1 MAENAGTIDSLL
13 VSLGLETDAKSFQ
26 KGADAIKGVTDGMI
40 QLAAAAGVGLG
51 FKALTQG
58 VASSYNELKRLSDIT
73 GFTVQQIRG
82 LEFAMRRIGSANPV
96 ASGQRLAQLI
106 PDIVRRFGQ
115 GQLNQ
120 DAFYSDKFKPSELA
134 RISKM
139 QGNDAATE
147 YFLNAYGSMDTTER
161 ARMRSGVGISENDDI
176 ARLGEYGG
184 KFFRESMNMS
194 NAMTPEIDP
203 KLAKVAQDFND
214 QMAKLS
220 RNFENLAI
228 SMGSKLLPVVN
239 SFLEMINEFI
249 HANPGVSEAMLG
261 AAGVIGTGA
270 ALGIGKKILGLGKG
284 SGSGAAKSA
293 VVGRAG
299 AAVAGGALLPAA
311 LAVTSEPLVDSLLN
325 SIFGKSDYFQNVR
338 TAQGIGDFGSAII
351 GNGKGRWVNGRWVY
365 PSSQPNPMAMDIP
378 GNNPLHA
385 ALNNPHAR
393 SYLDAISHAEGTSGY
408 MNSGYHTMFGGGQ
421 IASLADHPRQ
431 LKDFQQT
438 DGTWNKTSAA
448 GRYQFTQ
455 KSWDEAAAALGLND
469 FSPQSQDMAALWLIQ
484 RAGQLD
490 NVLNGDFMTATNNLG
505 GVWASLPSSPYAQP
519 KRSQAEMESYYLSNY
534 RRQSS
539 TAPYNP
545 STNRSESSKPVSV
558 TQHVELNI
566 SGLGLNEQQ
575 VEDSIAK
582 ALTTAGENLER
593 SFNNNRW

>member
-1 MAENAGTIDSLL
+1 MAENTGTIDSLL

-26 KGADAIKGVTDGMI
+26 KGADAIKGVTDGML

-82 LEFAMRRIGSANPV
+82 LEFAMRRIGSSNPV

-106 PDIVRRFGQ
+106 PDIVRRHDLGK
-115 GQLNQ
+115 LSS
-120 DAFYSDKFKPSELA
+120 DAYMSQKFQPSEMS
-134 RISKM
+134 RILKT

-147 YFLNAYGSMDTTER
+147 YFLNAYGSMNQYER
-161 ARMRSGVGISENDDI
+161 PYLQSGVGISANDDI

-214 QMAKLS
+214 QMSELS
-220 RNFENLAI
+220 RNFENLAY
-228 SMGSKLLPVVN
+228 SMGARLLPTVNALLDKVNEFAKSNPEASEGLLKGAGIAAATAATQQGMKMMGMKWLSKL
-239 SFLEMINEFI
+239 
-249 HANPGVSEAMLG
+249 
-261 AAGVIGTGA
+261 TGA
-270 ALGIGKKILGLGKG
+270 VGYGW
-284 SGSGAAKSA
+284 SAAEI
-293 VVGRAG
+293 
-299 AAVAGGALLPAA
+299 
-311 LAVTSEPLVDSLLN
+311 SEPFIDMGLN
-325 SIFGKSDYFQNVR
+325 GAFGSSDYFQNIR
-338 TAQGIGDFGSAII
+338 TAPTWGDFGNALL
-351 GNGKGRWVNGRWVY
+351 GNGTGKWVNGKWTDPRITQGAGQRQN
-365 PSSQPNPMAMDIP
+365 SN
-378 GNNPLHA
+378 LHA
-385 ALNNPHAR
+385 ALGDPNAR
-393 SYLDAISHAEGTSGY
+393 SYLDAISRAEGTSGY
-408 MNSGYHTMFGGGQ
+408 MNSGYNTMFGGGQ
-421 IASLADHPRQ
+421 ISSLSDHPRQ

-519 KRSQAEMESYYLSNY
+519 KRSQAEMESYYLPGYSY
-534 RRQSS
+534 QRDA
-539 TAPYNP
+539 APYNP
-545 STNRSESSKPVSV
+545 SVGRSESSKPTSV
-558 TQHVELNI
+558 TMHVEQNI

-575 VEDSIAK
+575 VQDTVAN

>member
-26 KGADAIKGVTDGMI
+26 KGADAIKGVTDGMM

-58 VASSYNELKRLSDIT
+58 VASSYSELKRLSDIT

-82 LEFAMRRIGSANPV
+82 LEFAMRRIGSTNPV

-106 PDIVRRFGQ
+106 PDIVRRQTQ

-120 DAFYSDKFKPSELA
+120 DAFYSDKFKPSELVK
-134 RISKM
+134 ISTT

-147 YFLNAYGSMDTTER
+147 YFLNAYNSMNTTER
-161 ARMRSGVGISENDDI
+161 AYMRSGVGISENDDI

-214 QMAKLS
+214 EMAKLA
-220 RNFENLAI
+220 RNFENLAY
-228 SMGSKLLPVVN
+228 SMGSQLLPIVN
-239 SFLEMINEFI
+239 KFLELVNGFI
-249 HANPGVSEAMLG
+249 HENPEIASAMIG
-261 AAGVIGTGA
+261 AAGVAGTVG
-270 ALGIGKKILGLGKG
+270 ALGFGKRILGLGAGGGAAGG
-284 SGSGAAKSA
+284 SGGMSWLSRLL
-293 VVGRAG
+293 VNPITAG
-299 AAVAGGALLPAA
+299 AV
-311 LAVTSEPLVDSLLN
+311 
-325 SIFGKSDYFQNVR
+325 
-338 TAQGIGDFGSAII
+338 SAFT
-351 GNGKGRWVNGRWVY
+351 
-365 PSSQPNPMAMDIP
+365 P
-378 GNNPLHA
+378 GNFFTSSEDARMMESPDAFLRKKWERENPGVPYNGQYGGVTPHQAYLKQKA
-385 ALNNPHAR
+385 GNLGDALNNPHAR
-393 SYLDAISHAEGTSGY
+393 SYLDAISRAEGTSGY

-421 IASLADHPRQ
+421 VASLADHPRQ

-469 FSPQSQDMAALWLIQ
+469 FSPKSQDMAALWLIQ

-490 NVLNGDFMTATNNLG
+490 NVLSGDFMTATNNLG

-519 KRSQAEMESYYLSNY
+519 KRSQAEMEAYYLSDY
-534 RRQSS
+534 SRQRSES
-539 TAPYNP
+539 PYSP
-545 STNRSESSKPVSV
+545 AYSRSESSQRPQI
-558 TQHVELNI
+558 TQHVELNV

>member
-1 MAENAGTIDSLL
+1 MAENTGTIDSLL

-26 KGADAIKGVTDGMI
+26 KGADAIKGVTDGMM

-58 VASSYNELKRLSDIT
+58 VASSYSELKRLSDIT

-82 LEFAMRRIGSANPV
+82 LEFAMRRIGSTNPV
-96 ASGQRLAQLI
+96 ASGQRLSQLI
-106 PDIVRRFGQ
+106 PDLVRRYSQ

-120 DAFYSDKFKPSELA
+120 DAFYSTKFQPAELE
-134 RISKM
+134 RISKT

-147 YFLNAYGSMDTTER
+147 YFLNAYNSMNTTER
-161 ARMRSGVGISENDDI
+161 AYMRSGVGISENDDI

-214 QMAKLS
+214 EMAKLA
-220 RNFENLAI
+220 RNFENLAY
-228 SMGSKLLPVVN
+228 SMGSQLLPIVN
-239 SFLEMINEFI
+239 KFLELVNGFI
-249 HANPGVSEAMLG
+249 HENPEIASAMIG
-261 AAGVIGTGA
+261 AAGVAGTVG
-270 ALGIGKKILGLGKG
+270 ALGFGKRILGLGGGGGGAAGG
-284 SGSGAAKSA
+284 SGGMSWLSRLL
-293 VVGRAG
+293 VNPITAG
-299 AAVAGGALLPAA
+299 AVSAFTPGNFFTSSEDARMMESPDAFLRKKWERENPGVPYNGQYGGVTPYQAYLKQKAG
-311 LAVTSEPLVDSLLN
+311 N
-325 SIFGKSDYFQNVR
+325 
-338 TAQGIGDFGSAII
+338 IGD
-351 GNGKGRWVNGRWVY
+351 
-365 PSSQPNPMAMDIP
+365 
-378 GNNPLHA
+378 

-393 SYLDAISHAEGTSGY
+393 SYLDAISRAEGTSGY

-519 KRSQAEMESYYLSNY
+519 KRSQAEMESYYLPDYS
-534 RRQSS
+534 RQSS
-539 TAPYNP
+539 AAPYSS
-545 STNRSESSKPVSV
+545 STNRSESSTPVSV
-558 TQHVELNI
+558 TQHVELNV

>member
-26 KGADAIKGVTDGMI
+26 KGADAIKGVTDGML

-82 LEFAMRRIGSANPV
+82 LEFAMRRIGSTNPV

-106 PDIVRRFGQ
+106 PDIVRRHEL
-115 GQLNQ
+115 GQLSG
-120 DAFYSDKFKPSELA
+120 DAYMSQKFQPSELA
-134 RISKM
+134 RISKT

-147 YFLNAYGSMDTTER
+147 YYLNAYGSMNTSER
-161 ARMRSGVGISENDDI
+161 SYMRSGTGISENDDI

-214 QMAKLS
+214 EMAKLA
-220 RNFENLAI
+220 RNFENLAY
-228 SMGSKLLPVVN
+228 SMGSQLLPIVN
-239 SFLEMINEFI
+239 KFLELVNGFI
-249 HANPGVSEAMLG
+249 HENPEIASAMIG
-261 AAGVIGTGA
+261 AAGVAGTVG
-270 ALGIGKKILGLGKG
+270 ALGFGKRILGLGG
-284 SGSGAAKSA
+284 GGAAGGSSGMSWLSRLL
-293 VVGRAG
+293 VNPITAG
-299 AAVAGGALLPAA
+299 AVSAFTPGNVFTSSEDARMMESPDAFLRKKWERENPRVPYNGQYGGVTPYQAYLKQKAG
-311 LAVTSEPLVDSLLN
+311 N
-325 SIFGKSDYFQNVR
+325 
-338 TAQGIGDFGSAII
+338 IGD
-351 GNGKGRWVNGRWVY
+351 
-365 PSSQPNPMAMDIP
+365 
-378 GNNPLHA
+378 

-393 SYLDAISHAEGTSGY
+393 SYLDAISRAEGTSGY

-519 KRSQAEMESYYLSNY
+519 KRSQAEMEAYYTPDYNY
-534 RRQSS
+534 QRSA
-539 TAPYNP
+539 APYNP
-545 STNRSESSKPVSV
+545 LANSSESSQPVSITLNN
-558 TQHVELNI
+558 TQNI

-575 VEDSIAK
+575 VQDTVAN

>member
-13 VSLGLETDAKSFQ
+13 ISLGLETDAKSFQ
-26 KGADAIKGVTDGMI
+26 KGADAIKGVTDVMM

-58 VASSYNELKRLSDIT
+58 VASSYSELKRLSDIT
-73 GFTVQQIRG
+73 GFTIQQIRG

-96 ASGQRLAQLI
+96 ASGQKLAQLI

-120 DAFYSDKFKPSELA
+120 DAYYSDKFKPSELVK
-134 RISKM
+134 ISTT

-147 YFLNAYGSMDTTER
+147 YFLNAYGSMNATER
-161 ARMRSGVGISENDDI
+161 AYMRSGVGISENDDI

-214 QMAKLS
+214 EMAKLA
-220 RNFENLAI
+220 RNFENLAY
-228 SMGSKLLPVVN
+228 SMGSQLLPIVN
-239 SFLEMINEFI
+239 KFLELVNGFI
-249 HANPGVSEAMLG
+249 HENPEIASAMIG
-261 AAGVIGTGA
+261 AAGVAGTVG
-270 ALGIGKKILGLGKG
+270 ALGFGKRILGLGGGGGSAAGG
-284 SGSGAAKSA
+284 SGGMSWLSRLL
-293 VVGRAG
+293 VNPITAG
-299 AAVAGGALLPAA
+299 AVSAFTPGNFFTSSEDARMMESPDAFLRKKWERENPGVPYNGQYGGVTPYQAYLKQKAG
-311 LAVTSEPLVDSLLN
+311 N
-325 SIFGKSDYFQNVR
+325 
-338 TAQGIGDFGSAII
+338 IGD
-351 GNGKGRWVNGRWVY
+351 
-365 PSSQPNPMAMDIP
+365 
-378 GNNPLHA
+378 
-385 ALNNPHAR
+385 ALNNPNAR
-393 SYLDAISHAEGTSGY
+393 SYLDAISRAEGTSGY

-421 IASLADHPRQ
+421 IASLSDHPRQ

-519 KRSQAEMESYYLSNY
+519 KRSQAEMESYYLPDYS
-534 RRQSS
+534 RQSS
-539 TAPYNP
+539 AAPYSS
-545 STNRSESSKPVSV
+545 STNRSESSTPASV
-558 TQHVELNI
+558 TQHVELNV

>member
-26 KGADAIKGVTDGMI
+26 QGASAIKGVTDKML
-40 QLAAAAGVGLG
+40 QLASAAGVGMG
-51 FKALTQG
+51 FKALTAG

-106 PDIVRRFGQ
+106 PDIVRRYSQ

-120 DAFYSDKFKPSELA
+120 DAFYGNKFQPSELE
-134 RISKM
+134 RISKT

-147 YFLNAYGSMDTTER
+147 YFLNAYNSMNTTER
-161 ARMRSGVGISENDDI
+161 AYMRSGVGISENDDI

-184 KFFRESMNMS
+184 KFFRDSMNMS

-214 QMAKLS
+214 QMAKMA
-220 RNFENLAI
+220 RNFENLAY
-228 SMGSKLLPVVN
+228 SMGAQLLPIVN
-239 SFLEMINEFI
+239 KFLELVNGFI
-249 HANPGVSEAMLG
+249 HENPEISSAMIG
-261 AAGVIGTGA
+261 AAGVAGTVG
-270 ALGIGKKILGLGKG
+270 ALGFGKRILGLGGGGGAAGG
-284 SGSGAAKSA
+284 SGGMSWLSRLL
-293 VVGRAG
+293 VNPITAG
-299 AAVAGGALLPAA
+299 AA
-311 LAVTSEPLVDSLLN
+311 
-325 SIFGKSDYFQNVR
+325 SIF
-338 TAQGIGDFGSAII
+338 T
-351 GNGKGRWVNGRWVY
+351 
-365 PSSQPNPMAMDIP
+365 P
-378 GNNPLHA
+378 GNIFTSSEDAQMMSNPDLFLRKKWEKEHPGVPYNGQYGGVTPQQA
-385 ALNNPHAR
+385 YQKQRFGNLGDALNNPNAR
-393 SYLDAISHAEGTSGY
+393 SYLDAISRAEGTSAY

-421 IASLADHPRQ
+421 VADLSDHPRQ
-431 LKDFQQT
+431 LRDFQQT

-455 KSWDEAAAALGLND
+455 KSWDEAATALGLND
-469 FSPQSQDMAALWLIQ
+469 FSPQSQDLAALWLIQ

-490 NVLNGDFMTATNNLG
+490 NVLNGNFMDATNNLG

-519 KRSQAEMESYYLSNY
+519 KRSAAEMEAYYLPDYSY
-534 RRQSS
+534 QRSA
-539 TAPYNP
+539 APYNP
-545 STNRSESSKPVSV
+545 SVSRSESSRPVSV
-558 TQHVELNI
+558 TLNNTQNI

-575 VEDSIAK
+575 VQDSIAN

-593 SFNNNRW
+593 SFNRNGW

>member
-1 MAENAGTIDSLL
+1 MDENAGTIDSLL

-26 KGADAIKGVTDGMI
+26 KGADAIKGVTDGMM

-51 FKALTQG
+51 FRALTQG
-58 VASSYNELKRLSDIT
+58 VASSYSELKRLSDIT
-73 GFTVQQIRG
+73 GFTIQQIRG
-82 LEFAMRRIGSANPV
+82 LEFAMRRIGSTNPV

-120 DAFYSDKFKPSELA
+120 DAYYSDKFKPSELV
-134 RISKM
+134 RISTT

-147 YFLNAYGSMDTTER
+147 YFLNAYNSMNTTER
-161 ARMRSGVGISENDDI
+161 AYMRSGVGISENDDI

-184 KFFRESMNMS
+184 QFFRESMNMS

-214 QMAKLS
+214 EMAKLA
-220 RNFENLAI
+220 RNFENLALTMGGPLLRVINSILDVINDFI
-228 SMGSKLLPVVN
+228 SKNPEIASA
-239 SFLEMINEFI
+239 MI
-249 HANPGVSEAMLG
+249 G
-261 AAGVIGTGA
+261 AAGVAGTVG
-270 ALGIGKKILGLGKG
+270 ALGFGKRILGLGGGGGSAAGG
-284 SGSGAAKSA
+284 SGGMSWLSRLL
-293 VVGRAG
+293 VNPITAG
-299 AAVAGGALLPAA
+299 AVSAFTPGNFFTSSEDARMMESPDAFLRKKWERENPGVPYNGQYGGVTPQQAYLKQKAG
-311 LAVTSEPLVDSLLN
+311 N
-325 SIFGKSDYFQNVR
+325 
-338 TAQGIGDFGSAII
+338 IGD
-351 GNGKGRWVNGRWVY
+351 
-365 PSSQPNPMAMDIP
+365 
-378 GNNPLHA
+378 
-385 ALNNPHAR
+385 ALNNPNAR
-393 SYLDAISHAEGTSGY
+393 SYLDAISRAEGTSGY
-408 MNSGYHTMFGGGQ
+408 MNSGYHTMFGGAQ
-421 IASLADHPRQ
+421 VASLADHPRQ

-438 DGTWNKTSAA
+438 DGAWNKTSAA

-519 KRSQAEMESYYLSNY
+519 KRSQAEMESYYLADYS
-534 RRQSS
+534 RQRSA
-539 TAPYNP
+539 APYSS
-545 STNRSESSKPVSV
+545 STNRSESSTPVSV
-558 TQHVELNI
+558 TQHVELNV

>member
-1 MAENAGTIDSLL
+1 MAENTGTIDSLL

-26 KGADAIKGVTDGMI
+26 KGADAIKGVTDGMM
-40 QLAAAAGVGLG
+40 QLAAVAGVGLG
-51 FKALTQG
+51 FRALTQG
-58 VASSYNELKRLSDIT
+58 VASSYSELKRLSDIT
-73 GFTVQQIRG
+73 GFTIQQIRG

-96 ASGQRLAQLI
+96 ASGQKLAQLI

-120 DAFYSDKFKPSELA
+120 DAYYSDKFKPSELA
-134 RISKM
+134 RISKT

-147 YFLNAYGSMDTTER
+147 YFLNAYNSMNTTER
-161 ARMRSGVGISENDDI
+161 AYMRSGVGISENDDI

-214 QMAKLS
+214 EMAKLA
-220 RNFENLAI
+220 RNFENLAY
-228 SMGSKLLPVVN
+228 SMGSQLLPIVN
-239 SFLEMINEFI
+239 KFLELVNGFI
-249 HANPGVSEAMLG
+249 HENPEIASAMIG
-261 AAGVIGTGA
+261 AAGVAGTAG
-270 ALGIGKKILGLGKG
+270 ALGFGKRILGLGG
-284 SGSGAAKSA
+284 GGSGAAGGSGGMSWLSRLL
-293 VVGRAG
+293 VNPITAG
-299 AAVAGGALLPAA
+299 AVSAFTPGNFFTSSEDARMMESPDAFLRKKWERENPGVPYNGQYGGVTPYQAYLKQKAG
-311 LAVTSEPLVDSLLN
+311 N
-325 SIFGKSDYFQNVR
+325 
-338 TAQGIGDFGSAII
+338 IGD
-351 GNGKGRWVNGRWVY
+351 
-365 PSSQPNPMAMDIP
+365 
-378 GNNPLHA
+378 

-393 SYLDAISHAEGTSGY
+393 SYLDAISRAEGTSGY

-519 KRSQAEMESYYLSNY
+519 KRSQAEMESYYLADYS
-534 RRQSS
+534 RQRSA
-539 TAPYNP
+539 APYSS
-545 STNRSESSKPVSV
+545 STNRSESSTPVSV
-558 TQHVELNI
+558 TQHVELNV

>member
-26 KGADAIKGVTDGMI
+26 KGADAIKGVTDGML

-82 LEFAMRRIGSANPV
+82 LEFAMRRIGSTNPV

-106 PDIVRRFGQ
+106 PDIVRRHEL
-115 GQLNQ
+115 GQLSG
-120 DAFYSDKFKPSELA
+120 DAYMSQKFQPSEMA
-134 RISKM
+134 RISKT

-147 YFLNAYGSMDTTER
+147 YYLNAYGSMNTSER
-161 ARMRSGVGISENDDI
+161 SYMRSGTGISENDDI

-214 QMAKLS
+214 EMAKLA
-220 RNFENLAI
+220 RNFENLAY
-228 SMGSKLLPVVN
+228 SMGSQLLPIVN
-239 SFLEMINEFI
+239 KFLELVNGFI
-249 HANPGVSEAMLG
+249 HENPEIASAMIG
-261 AAGVIGTGA
+261 AAGVAGTVG
-270 ALGIGKKILGLGKG
+270 ALGFGKRILGLGGGGGGGAAGG
-284 SGSGAAKSA
+284 SGGMSWLSRLL
-293 VVGRAG
+293 VNPITAG
-299 AAVAGGALLPAA
+299 AVSAFTPGNFFTSSEDARMMESPDAFLRKKWERENPGVPYNGQYGG
-311 LAVTSEPLVDSLLN
+311 VTPHQAYLKQ
-325 SIFGKSDYFQNVR
+325 KSGN
-338 TAQGIGDFGSAII
+338 IGD
-351 GNGKGRWVNGRWVY
+351 
-365 PSSQPNPMAMDIP
+365 
-378 GNNPLHA
+378 
-385 ALNNPHAR
+385 ALNNPNAR
-393 SYLDAISHAEGTSGY
+393 SYLDAISRAEGTSGY

-421 IASLADHPRQ
+421 ISSLSDHPRQ

-490 NVLNGDFMTATNNLG
+490 NVLSGDFMTATNNLG

-519 KRSQAEMESYYLSNY
+519 KRSQAEMESYYLPDYS
-534 RRQSS
+534 RQRSES
-539 TAPYNP
+539 PYSP
-545 STNRSESSKPVSV
+545 AYSRSESSQRPQV
-558 TQHVELNI
+558 TQHNSI
-566 SGLGLNEQQ
+566 SMSGLGLDAQQ
-575 VEDSIAK
+575 VQDSIAN
-582 ALTTAGENLER
+582 ALAEAGENLER
-593 SFNNNRW
+593 SFNNSGW

>member
-26 KGADAIKGVTDGMI
+26 KGADAIKSVTDGMM

-58 VASSYNELKRLSDIT
+58 VASSYSELKRLSDIT
-73 GFTVQQIRG
+73 GFTIQQIRG

-106 PDIVRRFGQ
+106 PDIVRRQTQ

-120 DAFYSDKFKPSELA
+120 DAFYSDKFKPSELVK
-134 RISKM
+134 ISTT

-147 YFLNAYGSMDTTER
+147 YFLNAYGSMNATER
-161 ARMRSGVGISENDDI
+161 AYMRSGVGISENDDI

-214 QMAKLS
+214 EMAKLA
-220 RNFENLAI
+220 RNFENLAY
-228 SMGSKLLPVVN
+228 SMGSQLLPIVN
-239 SFLEMINEFI
+239 KFLELVNGFI
-249 HANPGVSEAMLG
+249 HENPEIASAMIG
-261 AAGVIGTGA
+261 AAGVAGTVG
-270 ALGIGKKILGLGKG
+270 ALGFGKRILGLGGGGGGAAGG
-284 SGSGAAKSA
+284 SGGMSWLSRLL
-293 VVGRAG
+293 VNPITAG
-299 AAVAGGALLPAA
+299 AVSAFTPGNFFTSSEDARMMESPDAFLRKKWERENPGVPYNGQYGG
-311 LAVTSEPLVDSLLN
+311 VTPYQAYLKQN
-325 SIFGKSDYFQNVR
+325 SGN
-338 TAQGIGDFGSAII
+338 IGD
-351 GNGKGRWVNGRWVY
+351 
-365 PSSQPNPMAMDIP
+365 
-378 GNNPLHA
+378 
-385 ALNNPHAR
+385 ALNNPNAR
-393 SYLDAISHAEGTSGY
+393 SYLDAISRAEGTSGY

-519 KRSQAEMESYYLSNY
+519 KRSQAEMESYYLPDYS
-534 RRQSS
+534 RQRSA
-539 TAPYNP
+539 APYSS
-545 STNRSESSKPVSV
+545 STNRSESSTPVSV
-558 TQHVELNI
+558 TQHVELNV

>member
-26 KGADAIKGVTDGMI
+26 KGADAIKGVTDGMM

-58 VASSYNELKRLSDIT
+58 VASSYSELKRLSDIT
-73 GFTVQQIRG
+73 GFTIQQIRG

-106 PDIVRRFGQ
+106 PDIVRRQTQ

-120 DAFYSDKFKPSELA
+120 DAFYSDKFKPSELV
-134 RISKM
+134 RISTT

-147 YFLNAYGSMDTTER
+147 YFLNAYNSMNTTER
-161 ARMRSGVGISENDDI
+161 AYMRSGVGISENDDI

-214 QMAKLS
+214 EMAKLA
-220 RNFENLAI
+220 RNFENLAY
-228 SMGSKLLPVVN
+228 SMGSQLLPIVN
-239 SFLEMINEFI
+239 KFLELVNGFI
-249 HANPGVSEAMLG
+249 HENPEIASAMIG
-261 AAGVIGTGA
+261 AAGVAGTVG
-270 ALGIGKKILGLGKG
+270 ALGFGKRILGLGGGGGGAAGG
-284 SGSGAAKSA
+284 SGGMSWLSRLL
-293 VVGRAG
+293 VNPITAG
-299 AAVAGGALLPAA
+299 AVSAFTPGNFFTSSEDARMMESPDAFLRKKWERENPGVPYNGQYGGVTPYQAYLKQKAG
-311 LAVTSEPLVDSLLN
+311 N
-325 SIFGKSDYFQNVR
+325 
-338 TAQGIGDFGSAII
+338 IGD
-351 GNGKGRWVNGRWVY
+351 
-365 PSSQPNPMAMDIP
+365 
-378 GNNPLHA
+378 
-385 ALNNPHAR
+385 ALNNPNAR
-393 SYLDAISHAEGTSGY
+393 SYLDAISRAEGTSGY

-519 KRSQAEMESYYLSNY
+519 KRSQAEMESYYLPDYS
-534 RRQSS
+534 RQSS
-539 TAPYNP
+539 AVPYSS
-545 STNRSESSKPVSV
+545 STNRSESSTPVSV
-558 TQHVELNI
+558 TQHVELNV

>member
-13 VSLGLETDAKSFQ
+13 VSLGLKTDAKSFQ
-26 KGADAIKGVTDGMI
+26 KGADAIKGVTDGML

-82 LEFAMRRIGSANPV
+82 LEFAMRRIGSTNPV

-106 PDIVRRFGQ
+106 PDLVRRHGL
-115 GQLNQ
+115 GQLSG
-120 DAFYSDKFKPSELA
+120 DAYISPKFQPSELA
-134 RISKM
+134 RISKT

-147 YFLNAYGSMDTTER
+147 YYLNAYGSMNTSER
-161 ARMRSGVGISENDDI
+161 SYMRSGTGISENDDI

-214 QMAKLS
+214 EMAKLA
-220 RNFENLAI
+220 RNFENLAY
-228 SMGSKLLPVVN
+228 SMGSQLLPIVN
-239 SFLEMINEFI
+239 KFLELVNGFI
-249 HANPGVSEAMLG
+249 HENPEIASAMIG
-261 AAGVIGTGA
+261 AAGVAGTVG
-270 ALGIGKKILGLGKG
+270 ALGFGKRILGLGGG
-284 SGSGAAKSA
+284 SGGGAAGGSGGMSWLSRLL
-293 VVGRAG
+293 VNPITAG
-299 AAVAGGALLPAA
+299 AVSAFTPGNFFTSSEDARMMESPDAFLRKKWERENPGVPYNGQYGGVTPYQAYLKQKAG
-311 LAVTSEPLVDSLLN
+311 N
-325 SIFGKSDYFQNVR
+325 
-338 TAQGIGDFGSAII
+338 IGD
-351 GNGKGRWVNGRWVY
+351 
-365 PSSQPNPMAMDIP
+365 
-378 GNNPLHA
+378 
-385 ALNNPHAR
+385 ALNNPNAR
-393 SYLDAISHAEGTSGY
+393 SYLDAISRAEGTSGY

-421 IASLADHPRQ
+421 VASLADHPRQ
-431 LKDFQQT
+431 LKNFQQT

-455 KSWDEAAAALGLND
+455 KSWDEAAAAMGLND

-519 KRSQAEMESYYLSNY
+519 KRSQAEMEAYYTPDYNY
-534 RRQSS
+534 QRSA
-539 TAPYNP
+539 APYNP
-545 STNRSESSKPVSV
+545 LANSSESSQPVSITLNN
-558 TQHVELNI
+558 TQNI

-575 VEDSIAK
+575 VQDTVAN

-593 SFNNNRW
+593 SFNNNRR